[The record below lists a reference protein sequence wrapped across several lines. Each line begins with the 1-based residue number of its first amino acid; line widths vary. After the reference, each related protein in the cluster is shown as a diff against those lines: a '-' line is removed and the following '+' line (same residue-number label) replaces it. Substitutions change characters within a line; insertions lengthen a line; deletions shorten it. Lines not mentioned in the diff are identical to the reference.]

1 MEPFTAIIHC
11 LQCREPPQQQVLPVG
26 IEGRPGYWR
35 ILGLFDMSGL
45 EVVLEIGKIG
55 RFPGILPPDI
65 VRVACSPADFVI
77 PEGLL
82 QKLGG
87 SAS

>member
-1 MEPFTAIIHC
+1 
-11 LQCREPPQQQVLPVG
+11 
-26 IEGRPGYWR
+26 
-35 ILGLFDMSGL
+35 MSGL